1 MPALRVNPNR
11 MELMR
16 LRKRRAVAQR
26 GHKLLKDKL
35 DELMKEFLARIG
47 LTRKL
52 RASVEAQLAGAYGTV
67 AVARAETGRAN
78 LAQALSVGEPAKLVA
93 VAERNVMSVRIPE
106 FTVMELA
113 EPGGYSLTTTPVVLD
128 TALHALADVAPRLV
142 ELAEREK
149 AIELLAAEIERTRR
163 RVNALEHVLIPQLTE
178 AIRDI
183 GMKLEEAERGN
194 LTRLMKVKDI
204 IAAQD
209 AAAQEAAQH
218 KANAAD

>member
-1 MPALRVNPNR
+1 MANQRVNPNR
-11 MELMR
+11 MELLK
-16 LRKRRAVAQR
+16 LRRRRQVAQR

-47 LTRKL
+47 ENRKL
-52 RASVEAQLAGAYGTV
+52 RARVERELMQAYGML
-67 AVARAETGRAN
+67 AVARGEAGRAN
-78 LAQALSVGEPAKLVA
+78 LAQALSAGHPKGLVD

-106 FTVMELA
+106 FAVMELP
-113 EPGGYSLTTTPVVLD
+113 EPEGYSLMSTPAVLD
-128 TALHALADVAPRLV
+128 SALGALDTVAPQLID
-142 ELAEREK
+142 LAEREK

-178 AIRDI
+178 TIRDI

-204 IAAQD
+204 IAAQ
-209 AAAQEAAQH
+209 EAAEGS
-218 KANAAD
+218 